1 MRTKRLVT
9 LLGLALGA
17 LPLFKAAPASAAT
30 VLDVTVT
37 QLYCSDESGVDW
49 WGSDEIQLSV
59 GGLSAYFG
67 DVDTGETYNV
77 NLGPVRNAVITV
89 SEADWGCSWLSIGGC
104 ETDYLL
110 SAYILPQWGYV
121 AGTNLWIRQ
130 NGYNVRYNAV
140 SRTI

>member
-1 MRTKRLVT
+1 M

-17 LPLFKAAPASAAT
+17 LPLFKAAPASART

-49 WGSDEIQLSV
+49 WGSDEITLENSY
-59 GGLSAYFG
+59 LKAFFG

-77 NLGPVRNAVITV
+77 NLGPVQNGWISVR
-89 SEADWGCSWLSIGGC
+89 EGDWGCAWFNVAGC
-104 ETDYLL
+104 ETD
-110 SAYILPQWGYV
+110 ILISQPITPEWGYV